1 MTNTDIDS
9 PSGRRV
15 WPKLLAAST
24 VIVGMSTVLLH
35 FLGMVVHRTYLAAW
49 SVNSTQFPKST
60 DWLLLNGYYGIWNGL
75 AMLFV
80 ALVANF
86 HWLVLGVVTLLIYV
100 RLLTSPWD
108 PFTYLGAK
116 LSKLQRLP
124 QWVRRLGLWISVGML
139 IAAFLIPITLVLFLL
154 IGIPATTGKVIGE
167 EIFESH
173 LKEVSKGC
181 MQAKVK
187 CIHIFKNDVPMGT
200 GLVLDTSTTHLAY
213 YDTDLNRAR
222 TVPLDGLEIRAFHA
236 PKSHLDP
243 AK

>member
-24 VIVGMSTVLLH
+24 VTVGMSTVLLH
-35 FLGMVVHRTYLAAW
+35 FLGMVVHRAYLAAW

-75 AMLFV
+75 AMLFL
-80 ALVANF
+80 ALLANF
-86 HWLVLGVVTLLIYV
+86 HWIALGVITLLIYV

-108 PFTYLGAK
+108 PFAYFGAK
-116 LSKLQRLP
+116 ISKLKRLP
-124 QWVRRLGLWISVGML
+124 QWVRRLGLWISMGVL

-154 IGIPATTGKVIGE
+154 IGIPAQTGKLIGE
-167 EIFESH
+167 EIFASQ

-181 MQAKVK
+181 EQAKVK
-187 CIHIFKNDVPMGT
+187 CIQIFKNDAPIGT
-200 GLVLDTSTTHLAY
+200 GFVLDTSTTHLAY
-213 YDTDLNRAR
+213 YDTGLSRAR
-222 TVPLDGLEIRAFHA
+222 TVPLDGLEIRSFHA
-236 PKSHLDP
+236 PKSHLDS

>member
-1 MTNTDIDS
+1 VTNTDIDS

-49 SVNSTQFPKST
+49 SV
-60 DWLLLNGYYGIWNGL
+60 
-75 AMLFV
+75 
-80 ALVANF
+80 
-86 HWLVLGVVTLLIYV
+86 
-100 RLLTSPWD
+100 
-108 PFTYLGAK
+108 K